1 MTSNKNDLV
10 NNALSKIKSS
20 PGFGG
25 RIGADP
31 DLRSGT
37 MDYIDSDGD
46 GVDDRNQ
53 RGPGQPY
60 VTFEAVNRTK
70 KRSRFKQ
77 PRGKGADPRKNTT
90 TKSKLCEGLYG
101 HVPEIG

>member
-1 MTSNKNDLV
+1 MATNKNDLV
-10 NNALSKIKSS
+10 NNALGKIKSS

-25 RIGADP
+25 RICMDP
-31 DLRSGT
+31 DSMVT

-60 VTFEAVNRTK
+60 ITFEQA
-70 KRSRFKQ
+70 KREEKARFR
-77 PRGKGADPRKNTT
+77 PGAEQRIDSGDM
-90 TKSKLCEGLYG
+90 SK
-101 HVPEIG
+101 